1 MKVFIGIYES
11 LFDFNQRLN
20 EYENF
25 KISIIIQ
32 KQRYTAIQKFQP
44 QLIDL

>member
-11 LFDFNQRLN
+11 LFQPNQRLSK
-20 EYENF
+20 YKNF

-32 KQRYTAIQKFQP
+32 QQQQAVQKFH
-44 QLIDL
+44 IFKV